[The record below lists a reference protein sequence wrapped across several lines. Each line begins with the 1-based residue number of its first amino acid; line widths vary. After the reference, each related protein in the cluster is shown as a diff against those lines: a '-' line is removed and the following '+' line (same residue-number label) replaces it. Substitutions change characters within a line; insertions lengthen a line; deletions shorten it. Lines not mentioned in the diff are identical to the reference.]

1 MIVIPAI
8 DLRGGRAVR
17 LVRGNPAEETEY
29 SADPVEVAE
38 RFQEE
43 GARRLHVVDLDAALE
58 QGSNTDVVKAICHA
72 VAIPVQVG
80 GGIRSLES
88 IGAMLEQG
96 AARAILGTAAA
107 ATDAAFVARA
117 VEEFA
122 EHVVV
127 SLDVRG
133 GHLMTHHPTFG
144 LTDVFAATI
153 PSVAFAPGV
162 HVNYAETVLPM
173 KDGLP
178 KLRDFPKELGGSGEA
193 MVE

>member
-58 QGSNTDVVKAICHA
+58 QGSNAEVVKAICHA

-88 IGAMLEQG
+88 IGESWRRARRERSSARRRRRPTPRSSRARSRSSPSTSSWRWTC
-96 AARAILGTAAA
+96 AAGI
-107 ATDAAFVARA
+107 
-117 VEEFA
+117 
-122 EHVVV
+122 
-127 SLDVRG
+127 
-133 GHLMTHHPTFG
+133 
-144 LTDVFAATI
+144 
-153 PSVAFAPGV
+153 
-162 HVNYAETVLPM
+162 
-173 KDGLP
+173 
-178 KLRDFPKELGGSGEA
+178 
-193 MVE
+193 